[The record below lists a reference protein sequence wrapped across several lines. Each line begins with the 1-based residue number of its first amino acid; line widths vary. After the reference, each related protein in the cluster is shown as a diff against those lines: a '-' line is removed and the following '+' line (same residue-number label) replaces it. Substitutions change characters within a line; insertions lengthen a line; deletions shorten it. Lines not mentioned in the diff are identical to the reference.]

1 MARSDRECRSFFP
14 SLELFVPG
22 VPGRANQER
31 RPGGRDFGT
40 CCLMSRLL
48 GLWPSE
54 RSVMEHLGAGGA
66 RLAPPP
72 ANGLP
77 QANAGAGC
85 GWTAEH
91 SADNWRL
98 HGDLPHRLASLSAST
113 QDKPTTYGGRNQRE
127 PLAVSRLLWLIVALG
142 TPRVKGSDHTRDTAT
157 KDGTHGNA
165 GILLAC
171 RRARMLGSGGA

>member
-1 MARSDRECRSFFP
+1 LMARSDRECRSFFP

-22 VPGRANQER
+22 VPGQGNQER

-54 RSVMEHLGAGGA
+54 RSVMEHLGGGGA
-66 RLAPPP
+66 RLARPPTD
-72 ANGLP
+72 GLP
-77 QANAGAGC
+77 RANAGADC
-85 GWTAEH
+85 GWMAEH
-91 SADNWRL
+91 SADSWRL
-98 HGDLPHRLASLSAST
+98 DGDLPHCLASLSAST
-113 QDKPTTYGGRNQRE
+113 QDKPTTYRGRNQRV

-142 TPRVKGSDHTRDTAT
+142 TPRVKGLRQHEGYCDRARNSWQC
-157 KDGTHGNA
+157 

-171 RRARMLGSGGA
+171 RAPGC